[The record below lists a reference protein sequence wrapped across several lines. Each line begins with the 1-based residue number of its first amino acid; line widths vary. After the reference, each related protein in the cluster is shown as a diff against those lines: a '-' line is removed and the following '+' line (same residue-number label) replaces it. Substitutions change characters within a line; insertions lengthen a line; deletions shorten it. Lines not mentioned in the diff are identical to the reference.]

1 MERLKNK
8 MQFIT
13 TTAKT
18 AFANFRRNKVRT
30 FLTSLGILIGV
41 ASVVLLMAVG
51 TGLKNYIQNQFE
63 SLGTNLLT
71 IVPGQIL
78 QNGSFRT
85 SGGAAS
91 LTGIEF
97 DEKDVI
103 RLKRI
108 NGAQMV
114 VPIFTKSLTASTGN
128 KSEYSSLYAGTEE
141 IFPSRN
147 LSAQFGTVFTRTD
160 NSKRSKV
167 VVLGPKLADKLFGDE
182 SHAIGRT
189 IQLENQTYRVKG
201 VLKPKGGGGFGGPDF
216 DSFIYAPYKSTISFN
231 PRKTFFTLLIKAE
244 DGTNLDKLR
253 TSLQNALERRYNEDE
268 FSIIKQTE
276 ILNAITSI
284 FAVLNS
290 VLVLIGAI
298 SLIVGG
304 IGIMNIMY
312 VTVVERTREIG
323 IRRAI
328 GATKRQIL
336 LQFLTESVLLSL
348 SGGVAGIIVSYLVT
362 LAIRS
367 VFPAEINIMSV
378 IIAFG
383 VSTLIGIG
391 FGVFPARAA
400 AELSPIEAIRYE

>member
-71 IVPGQIL
+71 VVPGQIL

-201 VLKPKGGGGFGGPDF
+201 VLKPKGGGGFGGSGAVPNPVVSEPTIEDTDGDGSPD
-216 DSFIYAPYKSTISFN
+216 
-231 PRKTFFTLLIKAE
+231 
-244 DGTNLDKLR
+244 NLDACPNTVSGVSVNANGCVPGQNEIKVSCVSSDFKR
-253 TSLQNALERRYNEDE
+253 TR
-268 FSIIKQTE
+268 
-276 ILNAITSI
+276 
-284 FAVLNS
+284 
-290 VLVLIGAI
+290 VLIGIDATPVAKACG
-298 SLIVGG
+298 LTGKWGVD
-304 IGIMNIMY
+304 
-312 VTVVERTREIG
+312 VFRTTPTT
-323 IRRAI
+323 
-328 GATKRQIL
+328 AT
-336 LQFLTESVLLSL
+336 
-348 SGGVAGIIVSYLVT
+348 SGGVAGAENLPAPRDACSQIVPGLKSGTDVHRVYCGLNDNWYYVT
-362 LAIRS
+362 YNAKLKQQAK
-367 VFPAEINIMSV
+367 
-378 IIAFG
+378 
-383 VSTLIGIG
+383 
-391 FGVFPARAA
+391 
-400 AELSPIEAIRYE
+400 